1 MSKKDFIKYECEDSS
16 GYVTAQLTYLT
27 DDSDGVIAYGQIIIA
42 NMVAVKVSLWH
53 TKDGKD
59 FFSLPSRKGKDGN
72 YYNDVIPMNKEVAK
86 AIRECAEDCV
96 DWYFE
101 QSKDSKKN
109 KKR

>member
-1 MSKKDFIKYECEDSS
+1 MSKKDFIKYECEDNS
-16 GYVTAQLTYLT
+16 GDVTAQLTYLT
-27 DDSDGVIAYGQIIIA
+27 DDVDGVIAYGQIIIA

-86 AIRECAEDCV
+86 AIRELAEDCV
-96 DWYFE
+96 DWVLD
-101 QSKDSKKN
+101 QSKET
-109 KKR
+109 KKRRK

>member
-16 GYVTAQLTYLT
+16 GDVTAQLTYLT
-27 DDSDGVIAYGQIIIA
+27 DEVDGVVAYGQIIIA
-42 NMVAVKVSLWH
+42 NMIAVKVSLWH

-86 AIRECAEDCV
+86 AIKEVAEDCV
-96 DWYFE
+96 DWVLD
-101 QSKDSKKN
+101 QSKDN
-109 KKR
+109 KKRRK